1 MKKIESGTYK
11 YRNRLDENND
21 DDDVMYGMADLSDR
35 EDQDI

>member
-21 DDDVMYGMADLSDR
+21 DDVMYGMADLSDR